1 MPMIQSVERAL
12 LILDLFDEYDT
23 ELKITEISDR
33 MVLHKST
40 VHSLLKTLQVH
51 RYIEQNPENGKYRLG
66 MKLLER
72 GTIVM
77 HNLDIRNVVR
87 KHLIQL
93 SSSSGQTTN
102 LVILDGKEGVYIDKV
117 EGPKAIIRYS
127 RIGKRIPI
135 HCSAVGKVLVA
146 YKIPKELKKLLE
158 GYVYRSHTPKT
169 IMSESYFMQELEK
182 VREQGY
188 SVDNEENEPGVR
200 CIAVPVRDHTGQ
212 VIAAISMSTLIARVN
227 DAELIEHVKFLQQ
240 AAEEI
245 SDQMGFGI
253 PSFHHA
259 REVL

>member
-1 MPMIQSVERAL
+1 MPMIQAVERAL

-40 VHSLLKTLQVH
+40 VHSLLKTLQAH

-77 HNLDIRNVVR
+77 HNLDIRNVAR

-93 SSSSGQTTN
+93 SNSSGQTTN

-117 EGPKAIIRYS
+117 EGPRAIIRYS

-146 YKIPKELKKLLE
+146 FKEPKELKQLLK
-158 GYVYRSHTPKT
+158 GYVYRQHTSQT
-169 IMSESYFMQELEK
+169 IMSESYFLQELEK
-182 VREQGY
+182 VRRQGY

-200 CIAVPVRDHTGQ
+200 CIAVPVRDHSGQ

-227 DAELIEHVKFLQQ
+227 DAELLEHVKSLQQ

-245 SDQMGFGI
+245 SDEMGFGI
-253 PSFHHA
+253 PSIHHA
-259 REVL
+259 REVF